1 MKRTPENA
9 LVGLALVLVGG
20 AIIATVAPKET
31 REVLN
36 ALKNNPKK
44 TEEQPQ
50 TEDATFT
57 IIEDAKIVEPEPII
71 INSSLEQKGMIRRS
85 FEGLK
90 SGIVKFWKWLY

>member
-20 AIIATVAPKET
+20 AIMVSVAPKQT

-36 ALKNNPKK
+36 ALKNNLKK

-50 TEDATFT
+50 TEDVTFT
-57 IIEDAKIVEPEPII
+57 IIEDAKIVVPEPII
-71 INSSLEQKGMIRRS
+71 INSPIEQKGMIRKT

-90 SGIVKFWKWLY
+90 SGFVKFWNWLY

>member
-20 AIIATVAPKET
+20 AIMASVAPKET

-44 TEEQPQ
+44 TEEQSQ
-50 TEDATFT
+50 TEDVTFT

-71 INSSLEQKGMIRRS
+71 INSPIQQTGMIRRS
-85 FEGLK
+85 FQGLK
-90 SGIVKFWKWLY
+90 RGFVKFWKWLY